1 VGHGGT
7 KNNGSK
13 CIGDP
18 GEKLDMNKSTCERQ
32 VLVTRTKSG
41 HLKVSGFYS
50 KRSQVLDFPQ
60 KCLEDVIREKEEI
73 NPEYPYVALTL
84 TLTINKGKENPKD
97 KTKGH
102 VSQNRLYLTIRTF

>member
-1 VGHGGT
+1 VVIQKNCFEKSAHVGHGGT

-41 HLKVSGFYS
+41 HIKSL
-50 KRSQVLDFPQ
+50 RFP
-60 KCLEDVIREKEEI
+60 ED
-73 NPEYPYVALTL
+73 PYVALTL
-84 TLTINKGKENPKD
+84 TLTINKGKENPRD